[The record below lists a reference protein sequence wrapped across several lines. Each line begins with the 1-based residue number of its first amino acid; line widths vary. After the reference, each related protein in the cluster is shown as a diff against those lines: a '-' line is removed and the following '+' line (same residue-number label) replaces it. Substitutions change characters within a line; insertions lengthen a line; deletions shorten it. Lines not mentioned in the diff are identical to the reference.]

1 MTKRSKF
8 SAIRKAFG
16 TGILTCILFAV
27 SPDMNAQT
35 SSATDSTLKSAT
47 MQYVGT
53 SENMAI
59 FRIQFTNI
67 KNEKFCVTVHGGADD
82 VLYEKVY
89 SDQNFDKQFNIPTD
103 AGKLNITITELN
115 TYTAQSFEIDTNLR
129 LNDVVVTAATNE

>member
-35 SSATDSTLKSAT
+35 SSTTDSTVKSAT

-53 SENMAI
+53 SANMAI
-59 FRIQFTNI
+59 FRIQFTNV
-67 KNEKFCVTVHGGADD
+67 KNEKFCVTVHGGTDD

-89 SDQNFDKQFNIPTD
+89 SDQNFDKQFNIPAD

-115 TYTAQSFEIDTNLR
+115 NYTAQTFEIDTHLR
-129 LNDVVVTAATNE
+129 MNDVVFTAGNN